1 MLLSIEDKTSLQL
14 YRTRTVSA
22 VNNHRQLKHHHHHHK
37 HHDKRYHYKEHRK
50 HLTIHDGTQH
60 GMMIDA
66 GSQGTRI
73 HIYEFEARILSKK
86 RDTEDAVAGKKL
98 SIPTT
103 DTRWTNRLNPG
114 LDTFAFIEDDD
125 MMVDMVSE
133 YLSPLIEFAKQ
144 VLVGKKQHWKHYPI
158 YLKATGGLRA
168 LPRPYRI
175 RLITAVRTIFQNTT
189 FNPFFFEQEYVANER
204 FQHLQLSSGM
214 PLTSFFS
221 T

>member
-1 MLLSIEDKTSLQL
+1 MSNIDLALEDKVSVDL
-14 YRTRTVSA
+14 YLSRTLGNDHS
-22 VNNHRQLKHHHHHHK
+22 VNRHRELKHHHRHHR
-37 HHDKRYHYKEHRK
+37 HHRDKKEHHT
-50 HLTIHDGTQH
+50 HLQIRDDTQH

-103 DTRWTNRLNPG
+103 DTRWTNRLSPG
-114 LDTFAFIEDDD
+114 LDAFAYIEDDD
-125 MMVDMVSE
+125 EMIGAVSD
-133 YLSPLIEFAKQ
+133 YLRPLVEFAER
-144 VLVGKKQHWKHYPI
+144 VLIHKKHHWGSYPI
-158 YLKATGGLRA
+158 YLKATGGLRT

-189 FNPFFFEQEYVANER
+189 FNPFYFEQE
-204 FQHLQLSSGM
+204 
-214 PLTSFFS
+214 
-221 T
+221 